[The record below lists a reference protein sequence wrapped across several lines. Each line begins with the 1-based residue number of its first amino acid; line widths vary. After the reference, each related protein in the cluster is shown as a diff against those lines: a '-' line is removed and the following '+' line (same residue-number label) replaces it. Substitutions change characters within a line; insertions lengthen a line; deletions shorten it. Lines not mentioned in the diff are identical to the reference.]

1 MLSPIHWIEPDEP
14 LPLAQSALTEPNG
27 LVAAGND
34 LSPQRVLEA
43 YRLGIFPWFSPGQ
56 PVLWWSPDPRMI
68 LETEHI
74 FISDSLAKK
83 LRQIKRIS
91 SWEITTDTVFE
102 QVMRQ
107 CAAPRVAQDGTWI
120 SERMIDTY
128 QQLHTQG
135 FAHSVEVWN
144 EGQLIGGLYGLCI
157 GRMFYGESMFSRVTD
172 ASKVALACL
181 TQKLLEAG
189 CPMIDCQQNTAHLA
203 SMGGQEI
210 DRKRFIAK
218 VTELTRQP
226 QLAWSGGA
234 LTLADPAVLRSKRTA
249 P

>member
-1 MLSPIHWIEPDEP
+1 M
-14 LPLAQSALTEPNG
+14 PLAQSALIEPNG

-34 LSPQRVLEA
+34 LSPERVLEA
-43 YRLGIFPWFSPGQ
+43 YRLGIFPWFGRGQ

-68 LETEHI
+68 LETQQI
-74 FISDSLAKK
+74 IISDSLAKK

-102 QVMRQ
+102 QVMRH
-107 CAAPRVAQDGTWI
+107 CAAPRIEQDGTWI

-128 QQLHTQG
+128 KQLHIQG
-135 FAHSVEVWN
+135 YAHSVEVWN

-157 GRMFYGESMFSRVTD
+157 GRMFYGESMFSRATD

-203 SMGGQEI
+203 SMGGREI
-210 DRKRFIAK
+210 DRKLFIAK
-218 VTELTRQP
+218 VTELTHQP
-226 QLAWSGGA
+226 QMAWPSGA
-234 LTLADPAVLRSKRTA
+234 LTVADPALLREKSMARTA